1 MTDVVTVVRQSQG
14 TDDSVSLE
22 LQREKT
28 VELAADLG
36 DEDPDRVDLGV
47 RTGFSIFMHGNHSGD
62 RIDADEQ
69 ILTLLDD
76 LTDGAYDHL
85 VAWDDTRLSR
95 DQFYWVLRWHAVQGG
110 AEFHF
115 VEDQPEDDLTFRVQ
129 RAVES
134 EVKMKEIQ
142 KTKAAMQHREDK
154 GFDQGRPPIGLR
166 FDDAG
171 ERWIPDREGRFGD
184 VVEAIQMVSD
194 GATYREIE
202 AKHGIPPSTMTGVM
216 KRQEHYLQEAQS
228 E

>member
-1 MTDVVTVVRQSQG
+1 MADAVTVVRQSQG

-28 VELAADLG
+28 RELAADLG
-36 DEDPDRVDLGV
+36 DDDPDRVDLGV
-47 RTGFSIFMHGNHSGD
+47 RTGFSIFMHGNHSGE
-62 RIDADEQ
+62 RIDADEKM
-69 ILTLLDD
+69 LTLLDD
-76 LTDGAYDHL
+76 LTAGAYDHL

-95 DQFYWVLRWHAVQGG
+95 DQFYWVLRWHAIQGG
-110 AEFHF
+110 TEFHF

-142 KTKAAMQHREDK
+142 KTKEAMRHREDQ

-171 ERWIPDREGRFGD
+171 ERWVPDREGRFAD
-184 VVEAIQMVSD
+184 VVEAIRMVED
-194 GATYREIE
+194 GATYRDVQEELDI
-202 AKHGIPPSTMTGVM
+202 AASTMSGVM
-216 KRQEHYLQEAQS
+216 DRRDRYLQEVETA
-228 E
+228 